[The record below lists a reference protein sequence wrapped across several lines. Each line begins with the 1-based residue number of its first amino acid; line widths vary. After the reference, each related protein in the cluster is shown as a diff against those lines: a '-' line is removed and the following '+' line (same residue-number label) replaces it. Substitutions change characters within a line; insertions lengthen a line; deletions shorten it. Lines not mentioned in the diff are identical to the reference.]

1 MKRKSLQ
8 QFLIISYSLIAIV
21 VAVVISAVS
30 INYIRSVTTMAYN
43 NYKNAMNEGYNRE
56 IKSQVQ
62 SSIAILEHFY
72 TQETSYFLRRERYK
86 TSPSFLILFTTYY
99 ILLQLISSLWN
110 VSILKFIYIT
120 LCGLFA
126 IPITC

>member
-72 TQETSYFLRRERYK
+72 T
-86 TSPSFLILFTTYY
+86 
-99 ILLQLISSLWN
+99 
-110 VSILKFIYIT
+110 
-120 LCGLFA
+120 
-126 IPITC
+126 